1 MIGHG
6 AWLKTTTNDAPIV
19 YFMIFQLF
27 IDILNQIGFT
37 TESIELL
44 YFT

>member
-1 MIGHG
+1 
-6 AWLKTTTNDAPIV
+6 
-19 YFMIFQLF
+19 MIFQLF

-44 YFT
+44 YFTWKNMESKDHCVCYIKKYN